1 MKFAVR
7 SRPAPTLPGVH
18 GPARPHRRTTSLL
31 GRLQPGDV
39 VVLDHLDMD
48 RGTAQALID
57 AGVAAVVNAS
67 PMISGRYP
75 NLGPELLVQAGVTVV
90 DSAGIEVF
98 DRVKDGTEVRIDA
111 GVVHAG
117 ATLVATAREV
127 TADVVRREMGQ
138 ARSGLTAQLESFT
151 HNTTEFLRREQDLL
165 LHGHGIPETAT
176 EIAGRPVVVVVRSHG
191 WEDELRGIRAFVR
204 EQRPVLIGVD
214 RGADALVEAGHRPD
228 VVVLTSGGDD
238 LPSAAVLRKARDV
251 VVLVE
256 QGSPR
261 SAIEHLER
269 MSIRPLRFETT
280 ATTEDAAL
288 LLASTHD
295 AALIVG
301 VGLHAT
307 LAEFLDRR
315 RTGLASTFLTRL
327 KVGPDLVDA
336 AALPRLYDGA
346 VRPRHLLGA
355 LLAGVIAVGAAI
367 SVTPVGQQWVDELA
381 PGISSTTTDLIDDV
395 RGILP

>member
-18 GPARPHRRTTSLL
+18 GPARLHRRTSSLL

-39 VVLDHLDMD
+39 AVRDHLDMD
-48 RGTAQALID
+48 RDTAQALID

-75 NLGPELLVQAGVTVV
+75 NLGPELLVQAGVPVV
-90 DSAGIEVF
+90 DCAGTEIF
-98 DRVKDGTEVRIDA
+98 DRLKDGTEVRIDA

-117 ATLVATAREV
+117 GTLVAPARDV
-127 TADVVRREMGQ
+127 TADLVRSEMGK
-138 ARSGLTAQLESFT
+138 ARSGLTSQLESFT

-165 LHGHGIPETAT
+165 LHGHGIPGTAT

-191 WEDELRGIRAFVR
+191 WEEQLRGIRPFIR
-204 EQRPVLIGVD
+204 EQHPVLIGVD
-214 RGADALVEAGHRPD
+214 RGADALAEAGHRPD
-228 VVVLTSGGDD
+228 VVVVTAGDE

-256 QGSPR
+256 PGSPR
-261 SAIEHLER
+261 SATEHLER

-295 AALIVG
+295 ASLIVG

-336 AALPRLYDGA
+336 TALPRLYDGA
-346 VRPRHLLGA
+346 VRPRHLLAA
-355 LLAGVIAVGAAI
+355 LVAGLLAVGAAI
-367 SVTPVGQQWVDELA
+367 SVTPVGQEWVDELA
-381 PGISSTTTDLIDDV
+381 PTISSTTHDLIDDA

>member
-18 GPARPHRRTTSLL
+18 GPARLHRRTASLI

-39 VVLDHLDMD
+39 AVLDHLDMD

-57 AGVAAVVNAS
+57 AGVVAVVNAS

-90 DSAGIEVF
+90 DGAGIEVF
-98 DRVKDGTEVRIDA
+98 DRVKDGTGVRIDS

-165 LHGHGIPETAT
+165 LHGRGIPETAT
-176 EIAGRPVVVVVRSHG
+176 EMAGRPVVVVVRSHG
-191 WEDELRGIRAFVR
+191 WEDQLRGIRAFVR
-204 EQRPVLIGVD
+204 EQRPALIGVD
-214 RGADALVEAGHRPD
+214 RGADALVGAGHRPD
-228 VVVLTSGGDD
+228 VVVLTNGSDD

-256 QGSPR
+256 PGSPR
-261 SAIEHLER
+261 SAVEHLER

-288 LLASTHD
+288 LLASSHD

-315 RTGLASTFLTRL
+315 RSGLASTFLTRL

-336 AALPRLYDGA
+336 SALPRLYDGA

-355 LLAGVIAVGAAI
+355 LLAGVVAVGAAI

-381 PGISSTTTDLIDDV
+381 PVISSTTTDLIDDV
-395 RGILP
+395 RGLLP

>member
-7 SRPAPTLPGVH
+7 SRPAPPLPGVH
-18 GPARPHRRTTSLL
+18 GPARLHRRTASLL

-39 VVLDHLDMD
+39 AVLDHLDMD

-57 AGVAAVVNAS
+57 AGVVAVVNAS

-75 NLGPELLVQAGVTVV
+75 NLGPELLVQAGVVVV
-90 DSAGIEVF
+90 DRAGTEVF
-98 DRVKDGTEVRIDA
+98 DRLKDGTWVRIDT

-117 ATLVATAREV
+117 DTLVVAARDV
-127 TADVVRREMGQ
+127 TADLVRSEMGK

-165 LHGHGIPETAT
+165 LHGHGVPRTAT
-176 EIAGRPVVVVVRSHG
+176 GIAGRPVVVVVRSHD
-191 WEDELRGIRAFVR
+191 WEPQLRGIRPFIR
-204 EQRPVLIGVD
+204 EQHPVLVGVD
-214 RGADALVEAGHRPD
+214 RGADALAAAGHRPD
-228 VVVLTSGGDD
+228 VVVLTGGDD
-238 LPSAAVLRKARDV
+238 MPAASVLRKARDV

-256 QGSPR
+256 PGSPR
-261 SAIEHLER
+261 SATEHLER

-295 AALIVG
+295 ASLIVG
-301 VGLHAT
+301 VGMHAT
-307 LAEFLDRR
+307 LDEFLDSR

-327 KVGPDLVDA
+327 KLGPDLVDA

-346 VRPRHLLGA
+346 VRPRHLAGA
-355 LLAGVIAVGAAI
+355 LAAGVLALAAAV
-367 SVTPVGQQWVDELA
+367 SVTPVGQQWVDDLS
-381 PGISSTTTDLIDDV
+381 PGVTSTTSDLIDNV

>member
-18 GPARPHRRTTSLL
+18 GPARLHRRTASLL

-39 VVLDHLDMD
+39 AVLDHLDMD
-48 RGTAQALID
+48 RDTAQALID
-57 AGVAAVVNAS
+57 AGVVAVVNAS

-75 NLGPELLVQAGVTVV
+75 NLGPELLVQAGITVV
-90 DSAGIEVF
+90 DSAGVAIF
-98 DRVKDGTEVRIDA
+98 DRVKDGTDVRIEA

-117 ATLVATAREV
+117 GTLVAPAREL
-127 TADVVRREMGQ
+127 TADVVRGEMGK

-165 LHGHGIPETAT
+165 LHGHGIPRTAT
-176 EIAGRPVVVVVRSHG
+176 DMVDRPVVVVVRSHG
-191 WEDELRGIRAFVR
+191 WEDELRGIRPFIR

-214 RGADALVEAGHRPD
+214 RGADALADAGHRPD
-228 VVVLTSGGDD
+228 VVVLTGGADD
-238 LPSAAVLRKARDV
+238 MPRAAVLRKARDV

-256 QGSPR
+256 SGSPR
-261 SAIEHLER
+261 SATEHLER

-288 LLASTHD
+288 LLAAREAS
-295 AALIVG
+295 LVVG

-327 KVGPDLVDA
+327 KLGPDLVDA
-336 AALPRLYDGA
+336 TAVPQLYDGA
-346 VRPRHLLGA
+346 VRPRHLAGA
-355 LLAGVIAVGAAI
+355 LIAGVLAVAAAV
-367 SVTPVGQQWVDELA
+367 SVTPVGQQWVDA
-381 PGISSTTTDLIDDV
+381 VSPSVTSTTTDLIDNV

>member
-18 GPARPHRRTTSLL
+18 GPARLHRRTTSLL

-39 VVLDHLDMD
+39 AVLDHLDMD

-90 DSAGIEVF
+90 DNAGIEVF
-98 DRVKDGTEVRIDA
+98 DRVKDGTDVRIDA
-111 GVVHAG
+111 GAVHAG

-138 ARSGLTAQLESFT
+138 ARSGLTTQLESFT

-176 EIAGRPVVVVVRSHG
+176 EIAGRPVVVVARSHG

-228 VVVLTSGGDD
+228 VVVLTSGRDD

-336 AALPRLYDGA
+336 SALPRLYDGA

-355 LLAGVIAVGAAI
+355 LLAGLIAVGAAI

>member
-18 GPARPHRRTTSLL
+18 GPARLHRRTASLL
-31 GRLQPGDV
+31 GRLQPGDIA
-39 VVLDHLDMD
+39 VLDHLDMD

-117 ATLVATAREV
+117 ATPVATAREV
-127 TADVVRREMGQ
+127 TADVVRQEMGQ

-176 EIAGRPVVVVVRSHG
+176 EMGGRPVVVVVRSHG
-191 WEDELRGIRAFVR
+191 WEDEMRGIRAFVR

-214 RGADALVEAGHRPD
+214 RGADALVESGHRPD
-228 VVVLTSGGDD
+228 VVVLTSGRDD

-336 AALPRLYDGA
+336 SALPRLYDGA

>member
-18 GPARPHRRTTSLL
+18 GPARLHRRTTSLL

-39 VVLDHLDMD
+39 AVLDHLDMD
-48 RGTAQALID
+48 RDTAQALID
-57 AGVAAVVNAS
+57 SGVAAVVNAS

-75 NLGPELLVQAGVTVV
+75 NLGPELLVQAGVMVV
-90 DSAGIEVF
+90 DNAGIEVF

-127 TADVVRREMGQ
+127 TADVVRREMGH

-151 HNTTEFLRREQDLL
+151 HNATEFLRREQDLL

-228 VVVLTSGGDD
+228 VVVLTSGSDD

-336 AALPRLYDGA
+336 SALPRLYDGA